1 MQDRFS
7 ITDLFVG
14 MALDTETKLMSW
26 ILMVM
31 LDDMFIDLCI
41 SMDSD
46 VMEIYG
52 RNYEFYFF
60 FRYSHDYHC
69 GCLGLLLLL

>member
-1 MQDRFS
+1 
-7 ITDLFVG
+7 
-14 MALDTETKLMSW
+14 
-26 ILMVM
+26 MVM

-52 RNYEFYFF
+52 RNYDFYYFF
-60 FRYSHDYHC
+60 FRYSHCYHC
-69 GCLGLLLLL
+69 GCLGLLLLA

>member
-1 MQDRFS
+1 
-7 ITDLFVG
+7 
-14 MALDTETKLMSW
+14 
-26 ILMVM
+26 MVM

-52 RNYEFYFF
+52 RNYDFYFF
-60 FRYSHDYHC
+60 FRYSHYYHC
-69 GCLGLLLLL
+69 GCLGLLLLV